1 MVRWHIFWL
10 ELMEAD
16 VDAVVAGFITG
27 EVFPLSYSCLQGV
40 VGGSEILRIGT
51 ITCGFLQQAAHVV
64 NRGLWRG
71 DAVFEAYVIQA
82 CKEVGGF
89 GRGAVRECE
98 GLGSSVVSLE
108 MVLMRFMRKSTGR
121 SASFSVSIAV
131 KLSNSV
137 HGSPTIILFPSE
149 MTSRWQ

>member
-1 MVRWHIFWL
+1 
-10 ELMEAD
+10 MEAD

-40 VGGSEILRIGT
+40 VGGSEILSVGT
-51 ITCGFLQQAAHVV
+51 TTGRFLQQAAHVV

-71 DAVFEAYVIQA
+71 DAVFEAYIIQA

-89 GRGAVRECE
+89 GLGAVRECE

-108 MVLMRFMRKSTGR
+108 DAL
-121 SASFSVSIAV
+121 
-131 KLSNSV
+131 
-137 HGSPTIILFPSE
+137 
-149 MTSRWQ
+149 